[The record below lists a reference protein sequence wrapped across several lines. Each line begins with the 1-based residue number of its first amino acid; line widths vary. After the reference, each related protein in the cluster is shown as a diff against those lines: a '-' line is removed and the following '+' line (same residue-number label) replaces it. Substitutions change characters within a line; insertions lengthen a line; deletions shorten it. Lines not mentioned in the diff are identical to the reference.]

1 MAEAPVL
8 PGVGVGTEAGMA
20 PAAVQ
25 PPPTPTP
32 TPARPEPEPSP
43 PPAASITTIAP
54 ALPEKPAETI
64 RPMAEASAA
73 AVPKSV
79 KIAITSTPPD
89 ADVCLARND
98 LLIGRTGFDWR
109 PERSSR
115 IAKLWVRKPGYR
127 GQEIAVSLDRDS
139 ETHVDLTEL
148 GPDDIADV
156 SIIEPDGCR

>member
-1 MAEAPVL
+1 M
-8 PGVGVGTEAGMA
+8 GTEAGMA

-25 PPPTPTP
+25 GPPMAP
-32 TPARPEPEPSP
+32 PARPEPEPSP
-43 PPAASITTIAP
+43 SPSPVASITNIAP

-64 RPMAEASAA
+64 RPLGEASAA

-79 KIAITSTPPD
+79 KISITSTPPD

-109 PERSSR
+109 PKTSSR

-156 SIIEPDGCR
+156 ESCHR